1 MVSRLRGILF
11 KSAARRYL
19 DFARILFKSKGRIP
33 KTANFQEVI
42 KASGVLGNSKFNTFE
57 YISAWHEAE
66 KKWNEGAYF
75 ASVSQ
80 RSALLQE
87 MYEKQ
92 GIFDTS
98 YFPPFLSKDFG
109 AAIGHVGLMAAHLEA
124 SKIGILPPGRRFI
137 PITRELASRAITK
150 SILSEYQEV
159 PTENCG
165 EILDLPST
173 WHISERLQ
181 MIRGVDGFIDLYVML
196 EKLYSQRIV
205 NKENPILALDSSYE
219 EQARFALKNLG
230 LPDKSWFV
238 SIHIRNAGFPGLRR
252 NQPNDSYISAIR
264 FIISQGG
271 FVIRIGDASMEPF
284 PQIDS
289 LIDLTTQKEYY
300 WLHSYVLAN
309 SEFHIGTT
317 SGPDWIPS
325 LFGVPTLITN
335 TTAIG
340 RNMHSLC
347 DKSRF
352 IPKHIISSSQKWSF
366 SRILESTEA
375 YSENEIDAKYAEYQL
390 APNTDAE
397 ILQATQEMFK
407 SVLGQDELETFAHMT
422 EINKI
427 RSQLGAV
434 GYGSISESF
443 INMNE
448 TSFLK

>member
-1 MVSRLRGILF
+1 MLSRLRGILF
-11 KSAARRYL
+11 KSAVRRYL
-19 DFARILFKSKGRIP
+19 DFTRILFKSKERIP
-33 KTANFQEVI
+33 KSASFQEVI
-42 KASGVLGNSKFNTFE
+42 KASGVLGNSNFDAFK
-57 YISAWHEAE
+57 YISEWHEAE
-66 KKWNEGAYF
+66 KKWNEGFYF

-80 RSALLQE
+80 RSILLQE

-109 AAIGHVGLMAAHLEA
+109 MAFGHVGLMAAHLEA
-124 SKIGILPPGRRFI
+124 SKIGLLPPGRRFI

-165 EILDLPST
+165 EILDLPSA

-181 MIRGVDGFIDLYVML
+181 MVRGVDGFIDLYAML
-196 EKLYSQRIV
+196 EMLYSRRKV

-238 SIHIRNAGFPGLRR
+238 SIHVRNAGLPDLRR
-252 NQPNDSYISAIR
+252 NQPNDTYLSAIR

-271 FVIRIGDASMEPF
+271 FVIRIGDELMEPF
-284 PQIDS
+284 PSIDS
-289 LIDLTTQKEYY
+289 LIDLSIQKEYY

-352 IPKHIISSSQKWSF
+352 IPKHIISNSEKWSF

-375 YSENEIDAKYAEYQL
+375 YAENEIDTKSAEYRL
-390 APNTDAE
+390 SSNTEAE
-397 ILQATQEMFK
+397 ILEATREMFK
-407 SVLGQDELETFAHMT
+407 SVRAENELETFSHMT

-427 RSQLGAV
+427 RTQLGAV
-434 GYGSISESF
+434 GYGTISESF
-443 INMNE
+443 ININE
-448 TSFLK
+448 TIFLK